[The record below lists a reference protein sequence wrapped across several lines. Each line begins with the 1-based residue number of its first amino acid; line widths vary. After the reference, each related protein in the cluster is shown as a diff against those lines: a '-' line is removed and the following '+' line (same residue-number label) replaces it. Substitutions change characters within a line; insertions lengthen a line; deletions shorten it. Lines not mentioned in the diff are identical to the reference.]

1 MGNPK
6 AFLTIPRQEAG
17 YRPVHDRI
25 NDFGEVE
32 QTLNTRERK
41 QQASRCM
48 DCGVPFCHWA
58 CPLGNRPP
66 EFQDALYKGK
76 WKEAYE
82 ILSQTNDFPEFTGRI
97 CPALCEK
104 SCVLKLAI
112 DAPVTIREDE
122 AAIIEAAFREG
133 YIKPRTYPRN
143 GKKVAVVGSGPAGMA
158 AANQLNR
165 MGYEVTVFEKDE
177 YVGGL
182 LRFGIPNFK
191 LNKAI
196 IDRRVDIMVAEGIT
210 FKTSTPIDVEHLPE
224 GFDAY
229 CICTGTPQARDLD
242 IPGRDLKGIHFAL
255 ETLAQQNRVL
265 GGQAFSKEERIN
277 AKGKHVLVIGGG
289 DTGSDCI
296 GTSNRQGA
304 ASITQIEIMPKPP
317 VGHNPAT
324 PWPQWPVVLKT
335 SSSHEEGC
343 TRRWSLTS
351 NRFIGT
357 KDGRVCGVE
366 VEEVEW
372 IPSPDGGRPAMRPTG
387 KKETLKADLVLLAMG
402 FLKPQQPAFASNV
415 FVAGD
420 AATGASLVVRCIAGG
435 RKAAQDINA
444 YLTKTLTYKFFGQ
457 QYEQL

>member
-6 AFLTIPRQEAG
+6 AFLTISRQEAG

-32 QTLNTRERK
+32 QTLNTSDRK
-41 QQASRCM
+41 LQASRCM

-76 WKEAYE
+76 WEEAYE

-133 YIKPRTYPRN
+133 YVKPKTYPRN

-177 YVGGL
+177 SVGGL

-196 IDRRVDIMVAEGIT
+196 IDRRIEIMKAEGVI
-210 FKTSTPIDVEHLPE
+210 FKTNSPVDMKHLPE

-242 IPGRDLKGIHFAL
+242 IPGRNLKGIHFAL
-255 ETLAQQNRVL
+255 EMLAQQNRIL
-265 GGQAFSKEERIN
+265 GGQTFGKEERIN
-277 AKGKHVLVIGGG
+277 AKGKHVIVIGGG

-304 ASITQIEIMPKPP
+304 TNVTQIEIMPKPP
-317 VGHNPAT
+317 VGHNPTT
-324 PWPQWPVVLKT
+324 PWPQWPVILKT

-343 TRRWSLTS
+343 TRRWCLTS

-372 IPSPDGGRPAMRPTG
+372 VPNPDGGRPVMRPTG

-444 YLTKTLTYKFFGQ
+444 YLTKALTPCV
-457 QYEQL
+457 E

>member
-1 MGNPK
+1 
-6 AFLTIPRQEAG
+6 
-17 YRPVHDRI
+17 
-25 NDFGEVE
+25 
-32 QTLNTRERK
+32 
-41 QQASRCM
+41 M

-66 EFQDALYKGK
+66 EFQDALHKGK
-76 WKEAYE
+76 WEEAYE

-196 IDRRVDIMVAEGIT
+196 IDRRAEIMEAEGIT

-265 GGQAFSKEERIN
+265 SGQAFSKEERIN

-444 YLTKTLTYKFFGQ
+444 YLTKTLTPCV
-457 QYEQL
+457 E

>member
-32 QTLNTRERK
+32 QTLNTSERK

-66 EFQDALYKGK
+66 EFQDALHKGK
-76 WKEAYE
+76 WEEAYE

-196 IDRRVDIMVAEGIT
+196 IDRRAEIMEAEGIT

-265 GGQAFSKEERIN
+265 SGQAFSKEERIN

-444 YLTKTLTYKFFGQ
+444 YLTKTLAPCV
-457 QYEQL
+457 E

>member
-32 QTLNTRERK
+32 QTLNTSERK

-66 EFQDALYKGK
+66 EFQDALHKGK
-76 WKEAYE
+76 WEEAYE

-196 IDRRVDIMVAEGIT
+196 IDRRAEIMEAEGIT

-265 GGQAFSKEERIN
+265 SGQAFSKEERIN
-277 AKGKHVLVIGGG
+277 AKGKPVLVIGGG

-444 YLTKTLTYKFFGQ
+444 YLTKTLTPCV
-457 QYEQL
+457 E

>member
-6 AFLTIPRQEAG
+6 AFLTISRQEAG

-32 QTLNTRERK
+32 QTLNTSDRK
-41 QQASRCM
+41 LQASRCM

-76 WKEAYE
+76 WEEAYE

-133 YIKPRTYPRN
+133 YAKPKTYPRN

-177 YVGGL
+177 SVGGL

-196 IDRRVDIMVAEGIT
+196 IDRRIEIMKAEGVI
-210 FKTSTPIDVEHLPE
+210 FKTNSPVDMKHLPE

-242 IPGRDLKGIHFAL
+242 IPGRNLKGIHFAL
-255 ETLAQQNRVL
+255 EMLAQQNRIL
-265 GGQAFSKEERIN
+265 GGQTFGKEERIN
-277 AKGKHVLVIGGG
+277 AKGQHVVVIGGG

-304 ASITQIEIMPKPP
+304 TNVTQIEIMPKPP
-317 VGHNPAT
+317 VGHNPTT
-324 PWPQWPVVLKT
+324 PWPQWPVILKT

-343 TRRWSLTS
+343 TRRWCLTS

-372 IPSPDGGRPAMRPTG
+372 VPNPDGGRPVMRPTG

-444 YLTKTLTYKFFGQ
+444 YLTKALTPCV
-457 QYEQL
+457 E

>member
-25 NDFGEVE
+25 ADFGEVE
-32 QTLNTRERK
+32 QTLNVSDRRL
-41 QQASRCM
+41 QASRCM

-66 EFQDALYKGK
+66 EFQDAVFRGR

-104 SCVLKLAI
+104 SCVLKLSM

-122 AAIIEAAFREG
+122 CAVIETAFQEG
-133 YIKPRTYPRN
+133 YVQPRQYERN
-143 GKKVAVVGSGPAGMA
+143 GKKVAVIGSGPTGLA
-158 AANQLNR
+158 AANQLNQK
-165 MGYEVTVFEKDE
+165 GYEVTVFEKQE

-191 LNKAI
+191 LQKGI
-196 IDRRVDIMVAEGIT
+196 INRRIQVMETEGIVFQT
-210 FKTSTPIDVEHLPE
+210 NADIDLNHLPE

-229 CICTGTPQARDLD
+229 CICTGTPEARDLK
-242 IPGRDLKGIHFAL
+242 IPGRDLKGIHFAM
-255 ETLAQQNRVL
+255 EMLAQQNRVL
-265 GGQAFSKEERIN
+265 AGQTFSKEERIS

-304 ASITQIEIMPKPP
+304 VSVTQIEIMPKPP
-317 VGHNPAT
+317 VGQNPAT

-343 TRRWSLTS
+343 ERRWSLTS
-351 NRFIGT
+351 NQFIGENGHVT
-357 KDGRVCGVE
+357 GVE

-372 IPSPDGGRPAMRPTG
+372 VPNPEGGRPIMRPTG
-387 KKETLKADLVLLAMG
+387 KKEILKADLVLLAMG
-402 FLKPQQPAFASNV
+402 FLKPEHPAYAENV
-415 FVAGD
+415 FLAGD
-420 AATGASLVVRCIAGG
+420 AATGASLVVKCIAGG
-435 RKAAQDINA
+435 RKAAADIDA
-444 YLTKTLTYKFFGQ
+444 YLTGK
-457 QYEQL
+457 

>member
-32 QTLNTRERK
+32 QTLNTSERK

-196 IDRRVDIMVAEGIT
+196 IDRRVDIMAAEGIT

-402 FLKPQQPAFASNV
+402 FLL
-415 FVAGD
+415 
-420 AATGASLVVRCIAGG
+420 SLIH
-435 RKAAQDINA
+435 I
-444 YLTKTLTYKFFGQ
+444 
-457 QYEQL
+457 